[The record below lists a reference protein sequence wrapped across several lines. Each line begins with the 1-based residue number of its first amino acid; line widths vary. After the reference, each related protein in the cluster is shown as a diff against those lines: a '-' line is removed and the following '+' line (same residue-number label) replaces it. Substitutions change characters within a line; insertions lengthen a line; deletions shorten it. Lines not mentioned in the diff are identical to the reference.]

1 MNLKFGVAAIFLIFL
16 SLARPVS
23 QDAPQPQQLIQA
35 TNAATDLRTLRPYTV
50 QATIVVKPGTKEEKR
65 GRLTIFQDK
74 DRSRTEVEFGS
85 YRELKIVLGN
95 REYVGRNAQAPPV
108 ELHEMADVLHLW
120 HDAIAPSDELS
131 PSFVKES
138 DGVQATC
145 VEVTEVLIKTRA
157 GFARPRE
164 VVRHCF
170 DPNKKVLLQVVST
183 RQYKGK
189 LTWETHYLNYQT
201 ISGVQFPSA
210 IRHFALDKP
219 AGVDFEDI
227 HLGSLNPDLVDFSPL
242 QNALEFETCDD
253 PKPARMVEVID
264 PSYPQ
269 MAKIAHVQGDVYFSA
284 VLGKDGALQDIKVVS
299 GHPILVQAAL
309 DAVRQWRYAPTT
321 CGSTPVG
328 VETGIV
334 VRFHMD

>member
-1 MNLKFGVAAIFLIFL
+1 MNLKFGVAGIFLIFL

-35 TNAATDLRTLRPYTV
+35 ANAATDLRTLRPYTV
-50 QATIVVKPGTKEEKR
+50 QG
-65 GRLTIFQDK
+65 
-74 DRSRTEVEFGS
+74 
-85 YRELKIVLGN
+85 
-95 REYVGRNAQAPPV
+95 
-108 ELHEMADVLHLW
+108 
-120 HDAIAPSDELS
+120 
-131 PSFVKES
+131 
-138 DGVQATC
+138 
-145 VEVTEVLIKTRA
+145 
-157 GFARPRE
+157 
-164 VVRHCF
+164 
-170 DPNKKVLLQVVST
+170 
-183 RQYKGK
+183 
-189 LTWETHYLNYQT
+189 
-201 ISGVQFPSA
+201 
-210 IRHFALDKP
+210 
-219 AGVDFEDI
+219 EDI